1 MFCTLF
7 VASGIWAPDLLK
19 RSGIS
24 HRQIVLARQT
34 VFCNIDGSQTGGTL
48 MQAATKTATVSKKML
63 WTGRVISALP
73 VLMLFFGGIM
83 SFLKPPVVLQSLA
96 HLGYPERLAVPLGIV
111 EIVCALIY
119 AIPRTSVFGA
129 VLLTA
134 YFGGAT
140 ATHVRI
146 GEVFITPVI
155 FGILV
160 WIGLY
165 LREERVRELVPFRK

>member
-1 MFCTLF
+1 M
-7 VASGIWAPDLLK
+7 
-19 RSGIS
+19 
-24 HRQIVLARQT
+24 
-34 VFCNIDGSQTGGTL
+34 QTGT
-48 MQAATKTATVSKKML
+48 QTATASKKML

-73 VLMLFFGGIM
+73 VLMLFFGGVM
-83 SFLKPPVVLQSLA
+83 AFLKPPVVLQSMA
-96 HLGYPERLAVPLGIV
+96 HFGYPESLVIPLGIV

-146 GEVFITPVI
+146 GENFAGPVI
-155 FGILV
+155 FAILV

-165 LREERVRELVPFRK
+165 LREGRLRELAPLRK

>member
-1 MFCTLF
+1 
-7 VASGIWAPDLLK
+7 
-19 RSGIS
+19 
-24 HRQIVLARQT
+24 
-34 VFCNIDGSQTGGTL
+34 
-48 MQAATKTATVSKKML
+48 MQAGTQTAIASKKML

-73 VLMLFFGGIM
+73 VLMLVFGGIM
-83 SFLKPPVVLQSLA
+83 SFMKPPMVLQSVA
-96 HLGYPERLAVPLGIV
+96 HLGYPERLVIPLGIL
-111 EIVCALIY
+111 EIVCALVY

-146 GEVFITPVI
+146 GEAFYMPVI
-155 FGILV
+155 FGVLV

-165 LREERVRELVPFRK
+165 LREDRLRALVPLRK

>member
-1 MFCTLF
+1 M
-7 VASGIWAPDLLK
+7 
-19 RSGIS
+19 
-24 HRQIVLARQT
+24 
-34 VFCNIDGSQTGGTL
+34 QTGT
-48 MQAATKTATVSKKML
+48 QTAVASKKML

-73 VLMLFFGGIM
+73 VLMLLFGGIM
-83 SFLKPPVVLQSLA
+83 AFMKPPMVVQTMA
-96 HLGYPERLAVPLGIV
+96 HLGYPERLILPLGIV
-111 EIVCALIY
+111 EILCALIY

-140 ATHVRI
+140 ATHIRI
-146 GEVFITPVI
+146 GEPFYAPVL

-165 LREERVRELVPFRK
+165 LREERLRELVPLRK

>member
-1 MFCTLF
+1 M
-7 VASGIWAPDLLK
+7 
-19 RSGIS
+19 
-24 HRQIVLARQT
+24 
-34 VFCNIDGSQTGGTL
+34 QTGT
-48 MQAATKTATVSKKML
+48 QTATASKQML

-73 VLMLFFGGIM
+73 VLMLFFGGVM
-83 SFLKPPVVLQSLA
+83 AFMKPPIVLQTMA
-96 HLGYPERLAVPLGIV
+96 HLGYPERLVVPAGIL

-146 GEVFITPVI
+146 GEPFFAPVL

-165 LREERVRELVPFRK
+165 LREERLRELVPIRK

>member
-1 MFCTLF
+1 
-7 VASGIWAPDLLK
+7 
-19 RSGIS
+19 
-24 HRQIVLARQT
+24 
-34 VFCNIDGSQTGGTL
+34 
-48 MQAATKTATVSKKML
+48 MQAGTQIAVASKKML

-73 VLMLFFGGIM
+73 VIMLFFGAIM
-83 SFLKPPVVLQSLA
+83 SFMKPPMVLQTMA
-96 HLGYPERLAVPLGIV
+96 HLGYPEKLVIPLGIL

-140 ATHVRI
+140 ATHVRV
-146 GEVFITPVI
+146 GEAFYAPVV

-165 LREERVRELVPFRK
+165 LREERLRALVPLRK